1 MATVTYF
8 FGRGLA
14 EHIRFLLA
22 AVGEPFTNRCL
33 STAEELDELRARGD
47 LAFNQLPL
55 TELDGLKMVQ
65 VRRHYTPP
73 PPDGA
78 RGAANP
84 SGAGP
89 RSGKARAAIEALKSH
104 DFVYLHLE
112 AIDEVSHEQD
122 LRKKIQASCMLST
135 ITLPLPIADGLWT
148 TLCVL
153 WSVSKT
159 VVPVPQT

>member
-65 VRRHYTPP
+65 VQRHYTLP
-73 PPDGA
+73 
-78 RGAANP
+78 NP
-84 SGAGP
+84 NIINHLKAVLNAVLCGAGAVH
-89 RSGKARAAIEALKSH
+89 G
-104 DFVYLHLE
+104 
-112 AIDEVSHEQD
+112 
-122 LRKKIQASCMLST
+122 
-135 ITLPLPIADGLWT
+135 G
-148 TLCVL
+148 
-153 WSVSKT
+153 
-159 VVPVPQT
+159 